1 MLKSYAFTQYPY
13 CRSADQDAPHNVIHP
28 VVIIG
33 AGPMGLAAAV
43 DFSIKGIPVVIID
56 DNNTVSVGSRAV
68 CYAKRFLDI
77 SDRLG
82 VGQRLIDKGV
92 SWNLGKVFFEDQQIY
107 SFDMRP
113 EEHHRRPGFIN
124 LQQYY
129 LEQYYVERL
138 VDFPSASL
146 RWKNKLVAIS
156 QDSERVS
163 LEIETPEGRYQIEA
177 RYVIA
182 CDGANSKTRQL
193 CSLESSGEVF
203 ADRFLIAD
211 IIMRDQSFPPERWF
225 WFNPPFHDGSSTL
238 LHRQPDNLWRID
250 FDLGWDAD
258 PEVEK
263 RPENIIPRVKAFLGD
278 EVEFELEWSSVY
290 TFCCRRMQNFRHERI
305 FFAGDA
311 AHQVSPF
318 GARGANSGIEDID
331 NLVWKIQLALTG
343 FANQKLLDS
352 YSEERILAADE
363 NILNSTR
370 STDFITPKNRANK
383 VMRDAVLALAKEFS
397 FARPLVNS
405 GRLSV
410 PPVLRSCSHISPDQ
424 QSFNSAVE
432 PGSPCT
438 DAPVLFKGNQSYL
451 LSLVGNH
458 FHCLLFID
466 DLETLSGSERDQL
479 QALSELALPIHP
491 YIITAKASEIELA
504 APINLLIDHLGLIAQ
519 RLDSS
524 DRCCYLLRPDQLVAG
539 RCRDFNFN
547 LISQMQRRALG
558 DFTDV

>member
-1 MLKSYAFTQYPY
+1 MLKSYSFPKYPY
-13 CRSADQDAPHNVIHP
+13 CRSADQDAAVSSTHP

-33 AGPMGLAAAV
+33 AGPIGLAAAV
-43 DFSIKGIPVVIID
+43 DFSIKGIPVVILD

-92 SWNLGKVFFEDQQIY
+92 TWNVGKVFFEDKQVY
-107 SFDMRP
+107 GFDMRP
-113 EEHHRRPGFIN
+113 EKHHRRPGFIN

-138 VDFPSASL
+138 AEFPSASM
-146 RWKNKLVAIS
+146 RWKNKLIAIS
-156 QDSERVS
+156 QEQDLVS
-163 LEIETPEGRYQIEA
+163 LTVETPEGPYQIKA
-177 RYVIA
+177 QYVVA
-182 CDGANSKTRQL
+182 CDGANSNTRAL
-193 CSLESSGEVF
+193 CGLESKGEVF
-203 ADRFLIAD
+203 EDRFLIAD
-211 IIMRDQSFPPERWF
+211 IIMQDKSFPPERWF
-225 WFNPPFHDGSSTL
+225 WFNPPFHNGSSTL

-278 EVEFELEWSSVY
+278 DIEFELEWSSVY
-290 TFCCRRMQNFRHERI
+290 TFCCRRMKNFRDKRI

-318 GARGANSGIEDID
+318 GARGANSGMEDID
-331 NLVWKIQLALTG
+331 NLVWKIQLALEGKATV
-343 FANQKLLDS
+343 KLLDS
-352 YSEERILAADE
+352 YSEERVLAADE

-383 VMRDAVLALAKEFS
+383 VMRDAVLGLAKEFS

-405 GRLSV
+405 GRLSL
-410 PPVLRSCSHISPDQ
+410 PPVLKNCSHISPDLQ
-424 QSFNSAVE
+424 HFNATIE

-438 DAPVLFKGNQSYL
+438 DAPVLVNDDEVFL
-451 LSLVGNH
+451 LSQLGEHFQCLV
-458 FHCLLFID
+458 FID
-466 DLETLSGSERDQL
+466 DLETLNSTEIDQL
-479 QALSELALPIHP
+479 QALSELAQPIQP
-491 YIITAKASEIELA
+491 YIITQEVTATTLPAS
-504 APINLLIDHLGLIAQ
+504 INLLIDHRGLIAQ
-519 RLDSS
+519 RLDSN
-524 DRCCYLLRPDQLVAG
+524 DRCCYLLRPDQIVAG
-539 RCRDFNFN
+539 RSRAFNFK
-547 LISQMQRRALG
+547 LITQMQHRALG
-558 DFTDV
+558 EPTDV